1 MLSLRLRPRSLAAGL
16 LASAALVVAQTVAPP
31 SPAAP
36 SAPPA
41 ASSTEDE
48 PTVLS
53 VFQVNVS
60 ADHGYRATN
69 AISGTRLNTPI
80 RDLPMP
86 IEVVT
91 EELMKDIGATN
102 LRESMKYSAG
112 VVTQAQFNAFSFNY
126 DDKSEQS
133 TADPSGTV
141 YKFRGFVTDI
151 ALRNGFRRDTPSD
164 SVNIARAEVIRGP
177 SALLYGIGSFGGI
190 INYITKAPLG
200 DFHSEANVTFGSDRF
215 RRLDLD
221 TTGPLPAPGRG
232 RLGYRLTGALT
243 DTADWTD
250 YFHYNNRFISPV
262 LEYRPT
268 ERTRILADVEI
279 GRSTMKGYDR
289 QQMFETMGDYVS
301 LDPVPSPNPATFRW
315 SGPDSRR
322 ESETRNYLFDVQQ
335 SITDDLTFLA
345 GVNHSTNDADSR
357 NLGTFGL
364 VQANA
369 AFQGPHELIKPYTF
383 FDVLTDRSVT
393 VPAVLQSTWRQET
406 DERVRRQVRA
416 ELNYRFQI
424 ASTRHNL
431 LLGRLEESRQ
441 QDLLQSGQDYP
452 FTSYKAIDDYTPFRF
467 DPASTFTNT
476 VREKRRA
483 WDQGHYLVYH
493 GKYFSDRLQIIAG
506 VRHDRSDVRTTIY
519 DPVTGVRQSELGRA
533 QGGAVKAVSE
543 QFSASW
549 RLNDSLTVY
558 ALRSAGLLPVYFRVD
573 GNGRGFD
580 PTKATS
586 HEIGLKFELGDQK
599 LSGTVSAFKIQR
611 EGAVRYIY
619 WAPAPRRG
627 LYHPNE
633 PLSYYVFLSDLDAGM
648 TSHPG
653 YKTPKAS
660 FDWNDYIYTPSDPNQ
675 KAFLAELFKRGNTWL
690 WTSGGEPGSDMSYA
704 PRVNNPGMD
713 WGADVPVDDQSQGV
727 DTQLTFTPTRN
738 ISIVASY
745 AYVERKITDGGRF
758 VFEPNAGPD
767 TLPIWLSTFR
777 RGTAGG
783 YIENF
788 SDPADSSTYN
798 GELNKGQSL
807 DDTPRHTGSLWAKYE
822 FTEGVLDHAWFS
834 LGGTWS
840 SKRVYAGGEDTA
852 GSRFFDSAGN
862 ILQLY
867 TDPQLNVDLALGY
880 KRKVGSGSWWW
891 AQLNVYNV
899 LNDQSRYGYT
909 YTRPTNFRATVGVS
923 F

>member
-1 MLSLRLRPRSLAAGL
+1 MSSSRLRPAVLASGL
-16 LASAALVVAQTVAPP
+16 LLFAGFLSAQTKTTP
-31 SPAAP
+31 
-36 SAPPA
+36 PPA
-41 ASSTEDE
+41 TTVTDAAVPAPEEDI
-48 PTVLS
+48 TVLS
-53 VFQVNVS
+53 VFRVDAS
-60 ADHGYRATN
+60 ADRGYRATN

-91 EELMKDIGATN
+91 EGLMKDIGATN
-102 LRESMKYSAG
+102 LREAMKYSAG

-133 TADPSGTV
+133 TNDPSGTV

-190 INYITKAPLG
+190 INYITKTPL
-200 DFHSEANVTFGSDRF
+200 SEFSSEVNATVGSDGF

-221 TTGPLPAPGRG
+221 TSGPLPAPGKG
-232 RLGYRLTGALT
+232 KLGYRLTGALNET
-243 DTADWTD
+243 GDGTD
-250 YFHYNNRFISPV
+250 YFNYKSRFLSPV

-279 GRSTMKGYDR
+279 GGSTLSGYDR
-289 QQMFETMGDYVS
+289 QQIFETMGDYVS
-301 LDPVPSPNPATFRW
+301 LDPVPSPSPRTFRW
-315 SGPDSRR
+315 SGPDSHR
-322 ESETRNYLFDVQQ
+322 ESATRNYLFDVQQ
-335 SITDDLTFLA
+335 SITDNLTFLA
-345 GVNHSTNDADSR
+345 GVNYSTNDTDALD
-357 NLGTFGL
+357 LGTFGL

-369 AFQGPHELIKPYTF
+369 AFQGPRELIKDYTF
-383 FDVLTDRSVT
+383 FDVLTDRNIT
-393 VPAVLQSTWRQET
+393 VPAVLQGTWRKEI
-406 DERVRRQVRA
+406 DDRVRRQVRA
-416 ELNYRFQI
+416 ELNYKFQI
-424 ASTRHNL
+424 GSTKHNL

-441 QDLLQSGQDYP
+441 HDLLQTGQDFQY
-452 FTSYKAIDDYTPFRF
+452 TTYKAIDDFTPFRF
-467 DPASTFTNT
+467 DTASTFTPYT
-476 VREKRRA
+476 REKRRA

-493 GKYFSDRLQIIAG
+493 GQYFSDRLQIIAG

-519 DPVTGVRQSELGRA
+519 DPVTGVQQSELGRA
-533 QGGAVKAVSE
+533 QGGAVKEISE
-543 QFSASW
+543 QLSASW
-549 RLNDSLTVY
+549 RLNDNLTVY

-580 PTKATS
+580 PTKAKS
-586 HEIGLKFELGDQK
+586 DEIGLKFELDNQK
-599 LSGTVSAFKIQR
+599 LSGTISAFRIKR

-633 PLSYYVFLSDLDAGM
+633 PLSYYIFLSDLDSSM

-675 KAFLAELFKRGNTWL
+675 KAFLTELFKRGNTWL
-690 WTSGGEPGSDMSYA
+690 WTSGGEPGSDLSYA

-713 WGADVPVDDQSQGV
+713 WGADVPVDDQSKGF
-727 DTQLTFTPTRN
+727 DTQMTYTPTKN
-738 ISIVASY
+738 LSLVFSY
-745 AYVERKITDGGRF
+745 AFVERKITDGGQF
-758 VFEPNAGPD
+758 VFAPGAGPE
-767 TLPIWLSTFR
+767 TLPLWLSTFR

-783 YIENF
+783 YLENF
-788 SDPADSSTYN
+788 SDPSDSSTYN

-822 FTEGVLDHAWFS
+822 FTEGALNHAWFS

-852 GSRFFDSAGN
+852 GSRFFDASGN
-862 ILQLY
+862 ILALY
-867 TDPQLNVDLALGY
+867 TDPQFNLDFALGY
-880 KRKVGSGSWWW
+880 KRKFGATSWWW

-899 LNDQSRYGYT
+899 LNDQSRYGYV
-909 YTRPTNFRATVGVS
+909 YTRPINFRMTLGVS